1 MRVAALYDVHG
12 NLPAL
17 EAVLADERCA
27 SADVLVSGGDLCAG
41 PMPVESLEL
50 LQQRGARFVR
60 GNADRELE
68 GWPAARLDDT
78 QLALLRSWPTTLTL
92 DCGGGVEVTFCHGS
106 PRSDDE
112 ILTSLTPATIVDEA
126 CGGAPF
132 VVCGHT
138 HVQFD
143 LRAGRTRLV
152 NAGSVG
158 RPYEGR
164 TAAFWLLLEDGVTY
178 PTHTDYDV
186 QEAVDRIRAT
196 GYDDADDMVSALLE
210 PHSADEASAYFES
223 IRGA

>member
-17 EAVLADERCA
+17 EAVLADPRCA
-27 SADVLVSGGDLCAG
+27 AADIVVSGGDVCAG
-41 PMPVESLEL
+41 PMPVECLAL
-50 LQQRGARFVR
+50 LQLRGAVFVR
-60 GNADRELE
+60 GNADRELD
-68 GWPAARLDDT
+68 GWPAARLDDD
-78 QLALLRSWPTTLTL
+78 QRALLRSWPTSVAL
-92 DCGGGVEVTFCHGS
+92 DCGGVEITFCHGS
-106 PRSDDE
+106 ARSDEE
-112 ILTSLTPATIVDEA
+112 ILTTLTPDTEVDEA

-132 VVCGHT
+132 VVGGHT

-143 LRAGRTRLV
+143 RSAGRTRFV

-164 TAAFWLLLEDGVTY
+164 TAAFWLLLDDGIPRLTF
-178 PTHTDYDV
+178 TDYAV
-186 QEAVDRIRAT
+186 QGAVERMRAT
-196 GYDDADDMVSALLE
+196 GYDDVDEMIVSLFE

>member
-27 SADVLVSGGDLCAG
+27 TADVLVSGGDLCAG

-50 LQQRGARFVR
+50 LQQRGTWFVR

-68 GWPAARLDDT
+68 GWPAAQLDDT
-78 QLALLRSWPTTLTL
+78 RLALLRSWPTTVTL

-106 PRSDDE
+106 SRSDDE
-112 ILTSLTPATIVDEA
+112 ILTRLTPATIVEEA

-143 LRAGRTRLV
+143 RHAGRTRLL
-152 NAGSVG
+152 NAGSIG
-158 RPYEGR
+158 GR
-164 TAAFWLLLEDGVTY
+164 T
-178 PTHTDYDV
+178 
-186 QEAVDRIRAT
+186 
-196 GYDDADDMVSALLE
+196 
-210 PHSADEASAYFES
+210 
-223 IRGA
+223 RGARLPSGCCSTTASRI